1 MLFAVHLIQKVIQ
14 GDGAGMIEYLGIPRA
29 EQKPGGIQ
37 RIGIKKRES
46 RLKTLLES
54 RILLRVLFRL
64 YE

>member
-1 MLFAVHLIQKVIQ
+1 MFAVHLIQKVIQ
-14 GDGAGMIEYLGIPRA
+14 GDGAGMIEYLRVLCA

-54 RILLRVLFRL
+54 RIPLRVLFRL